1 MLACTYLILGRDA
14 GQRSFDIRRQTS
26 DSHSAGRPS
35 GFAPGG
41 ASRRDARSVFLEDSG
56 TPRAGRAVVWE
67 GASALQK
74 FPFAFA
80 FVLPVSTGCG

>member
-1 MLACTYLILGRDA
+1 MHDLCSLKIRELPGTMEDLTTSILILA
-14 GQRSFDIRRQTS
+14 
-26 DSHSAGRPS
+26 
-35 GFAPGG
+35 
-41 ASRRDARSVFLEDSG
+41 
-56 TPRAGRAVVWE
+56 AGRAVVWE